1 MSRALTQARVSSA
14 MHGKHALDCDPG
26 PAAGGSPPAADGLDL
41 RIQSTPA
48 PGLACHDVV
57 RDTSGDRRWAPLVE
71 ASFAD
76 FKEAVEDGDTARST
90 SLVNALA
97 ELALIERGRIAA
109 GSRRGLRALR
119 VARLSLARR
128 SITRHLSQASLSPPM
143 IADLLGVSVRHM
155 HMLFEGTGQSFA
167 QTVTAQRIRLSGRLL
182 REAPGRPIAEVA
194 RACGFESLATF
205 YRVFHAIEGMPPGEF
220 RARDAQSGAHSL
232 PSSTTQ
238 HRLT

>member
-1 MSRALTQARVSSA
+1 ML
-14 MHGKHALDCDPG
+14 GKHALDCGSG
-26 PAAGGSPPAADGLDL
+26 PAADGSPPAADSLDL
-41 RIQSTPA
+41 RIQNTPA
-48 PGLACHDVV
+48 PGLVGHNVI
-57 RDTSGDRRWAPLVE
+57 RETSGDRGLAALVE
-71 ASFAD
+71 ATFAD

-119 VARLSLARR
+119 AARLSLAHR
-128 SITRHLSQASLSPPM
+128 SITRLLSQANLSPAM

-155 HMLFEGTGQSFA
+155 HMLFEGTGQSFS

-182 REAPGRPIAEVA
+182 REAPGRPVAEVA

-205 YRVFHAIEGMPPGEF
+205 YRVFHATEGMAPGEF
-220 RARDAQSGAHSL
+220 RAQGAQPAAHQ
-232 PSSTTQ
+232 PSVIDHQAST
-238 HRLT
+238 HLTAK